1 MSFDV
6 FMQLVVAGL
15 STGSIY
21 AIVALGLVLTFKGT
35 GVLNFAQGEFVALG
49 AYIALFITLY
59 TDLSYLPAIGLTILA
74 TALIGAIIER
84 GLLRPLIK
92 APPFT
97 VVIATLAIGLMIRN
111 GLRISWQ
118 ETVSNLPSPFDGQ
131 SLALLGARIN
141 MQYLWMICAALAL
154 MLLLGLYFRFTRAG
168 KAMRAVAQNQ
178 TAARLMGVSV
188 GGTFSLTFAISAG
201 MGAVAGVLVA
211 PLTGVE
217 AQMGDVLI
225 KAFVA
230 AILGGFHS
238 LPGAVAGGLILGLTE
253 SFGGAFFGGTFKN
266 LFAFAL
272 LIAVLL
278 VRPNGLFGRAEV
290 RRV

>member
-1 MSFDV
+1 MQPEV
-6 FMQLVVAGL
+6 FLQLVFAGL

-21 AIVALGLVLTFKGT
+21 ALVALGLVLAFKGT

-49 AYIALFITLY
+49 AYFALLLTLNTELAY
-59 TDLSYLPAIGLTILA
+59 PLVILFAILA
-74 TALIGAIIER
+74 TGLAGVVLER
-84 GLLRPLIK
+84 ALLRPLMN
-92 APPFT
+92 APAFT
-97 VVIATLAIGLMIRN
+97 IVIATLAIGLMIRN
-111 GLRISWQ
+111 VLRISWQ
-118 ETVSNLPSPFDGQ
+118 ETVSNLPSPFVGEAW
-131 SLALLGARIN
+131 LIGGARIN
-141 MQYLWMICAALAL
+141 LQYIWIIASSLLL
-154 MLLLGLYFRFTRAG
+154 MLLLALFFRLTRTG

-188 GGTFSLTFAISAG
+188 GGIFSLTFAISAG
-201 MGAVAGVLVA
+201 MGAIAGVLVA

-217 AQMGDVLI
+217 AQMGDVII

-230 AILGGFHS
+230 AIVGGFYS
-238 LPGAVAGGLILGLTE
+238 LPGAVVGGLIIGLAE
-253 SFGGAFFGGTFKN
+253 IFGGAFFGGTFKN

-290 RRV
+290 HRV